1 MGVVYAQQSA
11 SVSYSEGKVFVR
23 RGQAWDSEALLV
35 RERPELFTGE
45 PAKVAGRPH
54 RRGGA
59 APVIERATRAPGET
73 RPAPAKKAAPK
84 AKTGDASGE

>member
-23 RGQAWDSEALLV
+23 KGQAWDSDALLV
-35 RERPELFTGE
+35 RERPELFSDE
-45 PAKVAGRPH
+45 PAKVAGRPR
-54 RRGGA
+54 RRGDGP
-59 APVIERATRAPGET
+59 PVIERATRAPGET

-84 AKTGDASGE
+84 AKTGDSAGE